1 VRSRAAG
8 GGGLFPAV
16 EFDTP
21 PLRDQS
27 PIERLRREYRALGF
41 LCRAHPVSLLGKGG
55 GNTCKGVDLAGH
67 VGRTVDFIGLLLTG
81 KIVSTKTG
89 EAMEFLTFEDETAII
104 ETTFFPEVYRRYAH
118 ILSAQKIYHLRGLV
132 EEDFGA
138 LTLTVEKIKLL
149 SN

>member
-1 VRSRAAG
+1 
-8 GGGLFPAV
+8 
-16 EFDTP
+16 
-21 PLRDQS
+21 
-27 PIERLRREYRALGF
+27 
-41 LCRAHPVSLLGKGG
+41 
-55 GNTCKGVDLAGH
+55 
-67 VGRTVDFIGLLLTG
+67 VGRTIDFIGLLLTG

-118 ILSAQKIYHLRGLV
+118 ILSSQRIYHLRGLV

-138 LTLTVEKIKLL
+138 LTLTVERIRLL